1 MKKLFSVVLC
11 FILLF
16 SIGCTQNA
24 GNQPDSTPVITPDA
38 TPEVTAEPYTAVDM
52 KIGALMGPT
61 GMGMSKLMDDS
72 KNKKT
77 ANNYT
82 FELFSAPTD
91 ITGLI
96 INGELNIAA
105 VPTNLAATL
114 YNKTKGQ
121 VKLLALN
128 TLGVLYILE
137 KGNTIN
143 SIKDLEGKKIYS
155 SGQAATPQYALD
167 YVLKKNNIN
176 CEVEYFATH
185 AELAT
190 QALAGNADIILIPEP
205 QVSTII
211 SKNPDFRIAVDFNS
225 AWDEATENK
234 ALFSMGC
241 LVVRKDFAEK
251 NPQAV
256 EKFLEEYTA
265 SVKFVN
271 ENPKEGAKLIAE
283 NKIVPNEAVAEK
295 AIPNAKMVTISG
307 EEMKTKT
314 KTYLQILF
322 ESDPKSIGGALP
334 GEDFYY

>member
-1 MKKLFSVVLC
+1 MKKIFSIILC
-11 FILLF
+11 VAMLL
-16 SIGCTQNA
+16 SIGCTQVEPEAPLN
-24 GNQPDSTPVITPDA
+24 TPDN
-38 TPEVTAEPYTAVDM
+38 YTAVDI

-61 GMGMSKLMDDS
+61 GMGISKLMDDS
-72 KNKKT
+72 KNNKT

-91 ITGLI
+91 VTGLI
-96 INGELNIAA
+96 INGELDIAA

-121 VKLLALN
+121 VQLLALN

-137 KGNTIN
+137 KGNTVN

-155 SGQAATPQYALD
+155 SGQASTPQYALD

-190 QALAGNADIILIPEP
+190 QALSGNADIILIPEP
-205 QVSTII
+205 QVSTIL
-211 SKNPDFRIAVDFNS
+211 SKNADFRIAVDFNA

-241 LVVRKDFAEK
+241 LAIRKDFAEK

-256 EKFLEEYTA
+256 EKFLEEYA
-265 SVKFVN
+265 SSVKFVN
-271 ENPKEGAKLIAE
+271 ENVEEGAKLIAE
-283 NKIVPNEAVAEK
+283 NKIVADVNIAQK

-307 EEMKTKT
+307 DEMKEKT

>member
-1 MKKLFSVVLC
+1 MKKLFSLLLCLVL
-11 FILLF
+11 LL
-16 SIGCTQNA
+16 SIGCAQNVK
-24 GNQPDSTPVITPDA
+24 QPESTPVNTPEA
-38 TPEVTAEPYTAVDM
+38 TPETYTPVDI
-52 KIGALMGPT
+52 KVGALMGPT
-61 GMGMSKLMDDS
+61 GMGMSKLMADS
-72 KNKKT
+72 KENKT
-77 ANNYT
+77 ANKYS

-143 SIKDLEGKKIYS
+143 TIKDLEGKKIYS

-190 QALAGNADIILIPEP
+190 QALSGNADIILIPEP
-205 QVSTII
+205 QVSTIL
-211 SKNPDFRIAVDFNS
+211 SKNPEFRIAVDFNS

-241 LVVRKDFAEK
+241 LVVRSDFAEK
-251 NPQAV
+251 NPAAV
-256 EKFLEEYTA
+256 EKFLEEYAA
-265 SVKFVN
+265 SVKYVN
-271 ENPKEGAKLIAE
+271 ENHQDAAKIIAE
-283 NKIVPNEAVAEK
+283 YKIVSDENIAQK

-314 KTYLQILF
+314 ETYLQILF
-322 ESDPKSIGGALP
+322 DSDSKSIGGALP

>member
-1 MKKLFSVVLC
+1 MKK
-11 FILLF
+11 IF
-16 SIGCTQNA
+16 SIALILTLIISVFAGCNNSAQNPTVSPEQSPTA
-24 GNQPDSTPVITPDA
+24 SPENYAPVDIK
-38 TPEVTAEPYTAVDM
+38 V
-52 KIGALMGPT
+52 GALNGPT
-61 GMGMSKLMDDS
+61 GMGMSKLMADS
-72 KNKKT
+72 DAKKT

-91 ITGLI
+91 MTGLI
-96 INGELNIAA
+96 INGELQIAA

-114 YNKTKGQ
+114 YNKTNGQ

-137 KGNTIN
+137 KGNTVN

-167 YVLKKNNIN
+167 YVLKANNIN

-190 QALAGNADIILIPEP
+190 QALKGNADIILIPEP
-205 QVSTII
+205 QVSNIL
-211 SKNPDFRIAVDFNS
+211 SKNSDFRIAVDFNA
-225 AWDEATENK
+225 AWNEATDNT
-234 ALFSMGC
+234 AIFSMGC
-241 LVVRKDFAEK
+241 LVVRKDFAEA
-251 NPQAV
+251 NPKAV

-265 SVKFVN
+265 SVKYVN
-271 ENPKEGAKLIAE
+271 DNIEEASQLIA
-283 NKIVPNEAVAEK
+283 NYKIVADQAIAK
-295 AIPNAKMVTISG
+295 AAIPNCKMVTISG

-314 KTYLQILF
+314 QPYLKILF
-322 ESDPKSIGGALP
+322 DSDNKSIGGALP

>member
-1 MKKLFSVVLC
+1 MRKIVGLILC
-11 FILLF
+11 VALLF
-16 SIGCTQNA
+16 SIGCTKNE
-24 GNQPDSTPVITPDA
+24 PESYTPVDI
-38 TPEVTAEPYTAVDM
+38 

-61 GMGMSKLMDDS
+61 GMGISKLMDDS
-72 KNKKT
+72 KNSKT
-77 ANNYT
+77 ANNYS

-96 INGELNIAA
+96 INGELDIAA

-114 YNKTKGQ
+114 YNKTNGEVQ
-121 VKLLALN
+121 LLALN

-137 KGNTIN
+137 KGNTVN

-167 YVLKKNNIN
+167 YVLKMNNVT

-190 QALAGNADIILIPEP
+190 QALSGNADIILIPEP
-205 QVSTII
+205 QVSTIL
-211 SKNPDFRIAVDFNS
+211 SKNSDFRIAVDFNS

-241 LVVRKDFAEK
+241 LAIRKEFAQN

-256 EKFLEEYTA
+256 EKFLEEYAA
-265 SVKFVN
+265 SVKYVN
-271 ENPKEGAKLIAE
+271 ENVKEGAKLIAE
-283 NKIVPNEAVAEK
+283 NKIVSDVEIAEK

-307 EEMKTKT
+307 DEMKEKT

-322 ESDPKSIGGALP
+322 DSDPKSIGGALP

>member
-1 MKKLFSVVLC
+1 MKKIISLVLSVLFV
-11 FILLF
+11 F
-16 SIGCTQNA
+16 SAFIGCSNVQ
-24 GNQPDSTPVITPDA
+24 DEVVVTP
-38 TPEVTAEPYTAVDM
+38 TPEATAETEVYKPVDI
-52 KIGALMGPT
+52 KVGALIGPT
-61 GMGMSKLMDDS
+61 GMGMSKLMDDT
-72 KNKKT
+72 KNNIS
-77 ANNYT
+77 ANKYS

-96 INGELNIAA
+96 INGELDVAA

-114 YNKTKGQ
+114 FNRTKGKVQ
-121 VKLLALN
+121 LLALN
-128 TLGVLYILE
+128 TLGVLYIME

-167 YVLKKNNIN
+167 YVLKANNVN
-176 CEVEYFATH
+176 CQVEYFATH

-205 QVSTII
+205 QVSTIL
-211 SKNPDFRIAVDFNS
+211 SKNSDFRIAVDFNS

-241 LVVRKDFAEK
+241 LVVNKEFAQT
-251 NPQAV
+251 NPKAV

-265 SVKFVN
+265 SVKYVN
-271 ENPKEGAKLIAE
+271 ENPSDGAKLIAE
-283 NKIVPNEAVAEK
+283 NGIVPSAQIAEK
-295 AIPNAKMVTISG
+295 AIPNCKMVTISG
-307 EEMKTKT
+307 DEMKTKT
-314 KTYLQILF
+314 ETYLQILF

-334 GEDFYY
+334 SEDFYY

>member
-1 MKKLFSVVLC
+1 MKKFFSLALAIV
-11 FILLF
+11 FILSVF
-16 SIGCTQNA
+16 AGCNNA
-24 GNQPDSTPVITPDA
+24 PNGGAPEGSADVTPTLEAYVP
-38 TPEVTAEPYTAVDM
+38 VDI
-52 KIGALMGPT
+52 KVGALMGPT
-61 GMGMSKLMDDS
+61 GMGMSKLMDDA
-72 KNKKT
+72 KKGST
-77 ANNYT
+77 ANKYT

-121 VKLLALN
+121 VQLLALN

-137 KGNTIN
+137 KGNSVN

-167 YVLKKNNIN
+167 YVLKANGIN

-190 QALAGNADIILIPEP
+190 QALSGNADIILIPEP
-205 QVSTII
+205 QVSTIL
-211 SKNPDFRIAVDFNS
+211 SKNSEFRIAVDFN
-225 AWDEATENK
+225 AVWDEATQNK

-241 LVVRKDFAEK
+241 LVVRKDFAQK
-251 NPQAV
+251 NPNAV
-256 EKFLEEYTA
+256 AKFLEEYSA
-265 SVKFVN
+265 SVKYIN
-271 ENPKEGAKLIAE
+271 ENPEEGGKLVAE
-283 NKIVPNEAVAEK
+283 NGIVASEAIAKK

-314 KTYLQILF
+314 IPYLQILF
-322 ESDPKSIGGALP
+322 DSDPTSIGGAMP
-334 GEDFYY
+334 GDDFYY

>member
-1 MKKLFSVVLC
+1 MKKFFSLVLC
-11 FILLF
+11 VALLL
-16 SIGCTQNA
+16 SIGCVQNEPE
-24 GNQPDSTPVITPDA
+24 QPLTTPDNYTPVDI
-38 TPEVTAEPYTAVDM
+38 

-61 GMGMSKLMDDS
+61 GMGISKLMDDS
-72 KNKKT
+72 KNNKT
-77 ANNYT
+77 ANNYS

-121 VKLLALN
+121 VQLLALN

-137 KGNTIN
+137 KGNTVN
-143 SIKDLEGKKIYS
+143 SINDLEGKKIYS

-190 QALAGNADIILIPEP
+190 QALSGNADIILIPEP
-205 QVSTII
+205 QVSTIL
-211 SKNPDFRIAVDFNS
+211 SKNSDFRIAVDFNS

-241 LVVRKDFAEK
+241 LAIRKDFAEK

-265 SVKFVN
+265 SVKYVN
-271 ENPKEGAKLIAE
+271 ENAKEGAKLIAE
-283 NKIVPNEAVAEK
+283 NKIVPDVNIAEK

-307 EEMKTKT
+307 DEMKEKT